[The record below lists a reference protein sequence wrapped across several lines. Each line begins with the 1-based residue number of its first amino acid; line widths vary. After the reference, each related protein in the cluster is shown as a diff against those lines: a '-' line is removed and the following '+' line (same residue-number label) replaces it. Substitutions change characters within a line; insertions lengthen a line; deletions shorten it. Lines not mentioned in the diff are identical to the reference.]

1 LNEKPKVCDGASE
14 NNMDKAVSELKG
26 TVRREVRERGRTLSE
41 GDLREGSEHARAL
54 LVKQKVWEGA
64 ESILFF
70 APMSDEL
77 DIWPLVGRALQ
88 EGRLAALPR
97 FDVVEKKY
105 RACRLH
111 DVNADVQV
119 GSFGIREPVAGC
131 SGDILKQLDLIL
143 VPGIA
148 FDLRGGRLGR
158 GRGYYDRLLSEV
170 SGATCAVAFD
180 YQIVETVPAEP
191 HDIHL
196 DYILTPTRWLQ
207 VTRESKMTAEP
218 S

>member
-1 LNEKPKVCDGASE
+1 LNEKPKVSDGESE
-14 NNMDKAVSELKG
+14 NNMDKAASELKG
-26 TVRREVRERGRTLSE
+26 TVRREVRERARTFSE
-41 GDLREGSEHARAL
+41 GDRRGASEQARAL
-54 LVKQKVWEGA
+54 LVKQKVWEDA

-77 DIWPLVGRALQ
+77 DIWPLAGQAMK
-88 EGRLAALPR
+88 EGRRAALPH
-97 FDVVEKKY
+97 FDVVEKRY
-105 RACRLH
+105 RACCLH
-111 DVNADVQV
+111 DVTADVQV
-119 GSFGIREPVAGC
+119 GSFGIREPVTR
-131 SGDILKQLDLIL
+131 SSKDILKRFDLIL
-143 VPGIA
+143 VPGVA

-180 YQIVETVPAEP
+180 YQIVGAVPTEP

-207 VTRESKMTAEP
+207 VTGSRE
-218 S
+218 